1 MRPIHLFIKLR
12 GLYMIRYYMNTEDIN
27 KLGNYRSSSVER
39 NLKMA

>member
-12 GLYMIRYYMNTEDIN
+12 GLYMITYYMNTEDIN
-27 KLGNYRSSSVER
+27 NLGNYRSSSVER